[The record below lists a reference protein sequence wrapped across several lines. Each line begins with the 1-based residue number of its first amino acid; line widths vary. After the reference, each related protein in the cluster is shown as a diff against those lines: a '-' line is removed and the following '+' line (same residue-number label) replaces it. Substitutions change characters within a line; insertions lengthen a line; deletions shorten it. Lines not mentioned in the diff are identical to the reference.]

1 MAKTMLWLVAAWLML
16 GAGSVRA
23 DEVKFTATAKPVVT
37 SGERFQ
43 LNYKINAEG
52 ANFRGPNITDFQML
66 SGPNTSTSSSVQ
78 IINGK
83 VSRTSEYVFSYILQ
97 ASAEGTFTI
106 PPATIVV
113 DGKNYTSNSVQVKVV
128 KNAAAQPGTG
138 QQKSAGA
145 TAGADDLFLRAQIS
159 NSTPYQG
166 EQVIITYKLYTSL
179 PISNINVS
187 EINSFPGFWSKDL
200 FQNIKEYPQT
210 REVINGQ

>member
-1 MAKTMLWLVAAWLML
+1 MLWLFAAWLML
-16 GAGSVRA
+16 GAGSVSA

-37 SGERFQ
+37 AGERFQ

-97 ASAEGTFTI
+97 ATADGTFSI

-113 DGKNYTSNSVQVKVV
+113 DNKTYTSNSVQVKVI
-128 KNAAAQPGTG
+128 KKCCCSARQRSTKECRCHCRRRRPFPACTYQQQHALSGRTG
-138 QQKSAGA
+138 SYH
-145 TAGADDLFLRAQIS
+145 L
-159 NSTPYQG
+159 
-166 EQVIITYKLYTSL
+166 
-179 PISNINVS
+179 
-187 EINSFPGFWSKDL
+187 
-200 FQNIKEYPQT
+200 
-210 REVINGQ
+210 